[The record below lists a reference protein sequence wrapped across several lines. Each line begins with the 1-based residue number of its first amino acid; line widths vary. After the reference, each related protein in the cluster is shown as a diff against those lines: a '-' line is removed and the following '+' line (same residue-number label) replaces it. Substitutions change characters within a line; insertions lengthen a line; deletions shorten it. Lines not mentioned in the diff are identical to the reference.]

1 MAESA
6 ELTRLRADLE
16 RVRTAIAAI
25 ETDGVK
31 SFNAGEYGGENLSL
45 ESLYERERTLMKRI
59 TRRARGN
66 LRPGIPVR

>member
-16 RVRTAIAAI
+16 RVRTAISKI
-25 ETDGVK
+25 ETDGVD
-31 SFNAGEYGGENLSL
+31 SFNAGEYGGKNLDL
-45 ESLYERERTLMKRI
+45 RTLYDRERTLQKRI
-59 TRRARGN
+59 TRLARGN